1 MAGHTTIKLLGDP
14 ERLADEIT
22 RKVREDIE
30 VKVNSALEAAKKIV
44 ERSYEENLAKLED
57 ELKKS
62 VRNAKEQLESYS
74 AKWEVEL
81 RKKLARIRAEAVE
94 EILGQALQQLRS
106 RIGEDAYVEFLAEK
120 LEEAVSRASQQSS
133 ELIVVPA
140 ESDVD
145 TVRKA
150 LKKVKTP
157 SGVKVELAETTVE
170 GIGGFVLRT
179 RNGLSLDYRLE
190 VILASAIEEAR
201 SKIIEILFRT

>member
-30 VKVNSALEAAKKIV
+30 VKVDSALEAAKKIV

-145 TVRKA
+145 TIRKA

>member
-1 MAGHTTIKLLGDP
+1 VAGHTTIKLLGDP

-30 VKVNSALEAAKKIV
+30 VKVDSALEAAKKIV

-145 TVRKA
+145 TIRKA

>member
-1 MAGHTTIKLLGDP
+1 MAGPTTIRLLGDP
-14 ERLADEIT
+14 EKLADEIT

-62 VRNAKEQLESYS
+62 VRNAREQLESYS
-74 AKWEVEL
+74 AKQEVEL
-81 RKKLARIRAEAVE
+81 RKRLARIRAEAVE

-106 RIGEDAYVEFLAEK
+106 RVGEDDYVEFLAK
-120 LEEAVSRASQQSS
+120 RLEEAVSRASQQSS

-140 ESDVD
+140 ESDVGA
-145 TVRKA
+145 VRKA

-157 SGVKVELAETTVE
+157 SGVKVELADSTVE

-179 RNGLSLDYRLE
+179 RDGLSLDYRLE

-201 SKIIEILFRT
+201 SKIIELLFRT